1 MDYDEDV
8 MADMKLAFETLTT
21 QAQALGWKH
30 RNLETKVEDQVAY
43 ARDEIAKDRHEVSQ
57 ELRVTCGSM
66 ERTIKAVTRNQKQLS
81 MFAANKTALATG
93 DNLSPICQ
101 DLTIHFDRLA
111 ESAANANRK
120 LNAIHRDAIET
131 ETQLSAWRPDLEDLE
146 IESEAQLEIIGDLL
160 EEWQDASRK
169 IVESREEA
177 EEELSSRLVQELS
190 YQYDHRHYQKV
201 LLV

>member
-1 MDYDEDV
+1 MDYDEDG
-8 MADMKLAFETLTT
+8 MADMKLALETLTT
-21 QAQALGWKH
+21 QAKELGWKH
-30 RNLETKVEDQVAY
+30 RNLETKAEDQAAY

-66 ERTIKAVTRNQKQLS
+66 KRTIKAVTRNQKQLS
-81 MFAANKTALATG
+81 MFAASKTALATR
-93 DNLSPICQ
+93 DNLSHDCQ

-111 ESAANANRK
+111 EWAANANRK

-146 IESEAQLEIIGDLL
+146 IESKALLENIGDLL
-160 EEWQDASRK
+160 EEMQDASRQ

-177 EEELSSRLVQELS
+177 EKELSSRHMQELL
-190 YQYDHRHYQKV
+190 YQNDHRHYQKV